1 MNRRNYVTFG
11 NAYWNDATD
20 NRLISVISLRESS
33 FLELKDR
40 LDNSGINYYAYS
52 VQGNVKLAV
61 NEKDLD
67 WFKSII
73 GEESAN
79 SLNVTKSQKSYIPPM
94 KNIIGNQE
102 YKYIPNKT
110 YFKIDNADLALKIA
124 DSLDK
129 NGIKFSGRVYGD
141 KATLTISG
149 ADVPEYEIVQNRIY
163 NMRSQFVNPEVKEN
177 KNIILSD
184 LIEIGF
190 SKSQAEILNDA
201 ISAAAQ
207 REDLS
212 VVGMWAKR
220 EYSDEQLKILTNIL
234 VDYINDP
241 KFNSFEISKAEIRL
255 RAITE
260 QFDRDNI
267 ISSIVANKDYNNEQI
282 KAIRVAVNSGIGEV
296 LFERL
301 DNTYSVAEMQA
312 IFEAYKLCNVE
323 KVYEILDKHN
333 AVIALDNALEIAPLD
348 NPLSKEDI
356 IEDALVMGSG
366 FENGKMRIYRQFQ
379 ESFSAKENAEFL
391 KNEYGIG
398 GSSLPKSNRF
408 YISHDA
414 KGIKISDRHKE
425 GKSEILLKWTEVE
438 KRISGLIGAEKY
450 LNEKE
455 KAHFAEWLD
464 EQNSVPVK
472 DNELDPPP
480 QGFEVVPSPYLERAE
495 EEKAVTGENEA
506 QNDTETVQDFSP
518 KTGYDD
524 AFFIDR
530 DNESVIWMYYNPDS
544 NAGGQYVTNTLS
556 FDEIQQAAREY
567 DSAEDFFDYLGSI
580 SNQKLADVG
589 TEWFEEAESQFSQQ
603 PDFTD
608 CTKATMQSLVAAA
621 SEVPVY
627 DRETEILYSVL
638 GRLKIDDIELSYDE
652 NGLVARDSDN
662 EWHGAEFYHFLVDE
676 AFVFE
681 DDGGVL
687 GIRDELLKDF
697 TELSE
702 HNGVPVKDNRVREPY
717 RSYLAVKAENPDRI
731 VFYQVGDFFEAFG
744 EDAQKAA
751 EVLDLVMTSRLITD
765 NDRVPMVGL
774 PYHALEK
781 FTTML
786 TDRGY
791 DVAVASLENGER
803 RVNNLVSQ
811 KVTEIASR
819 DNISSNEDIIG
830 KELMIDNLK
839 FVIESVG
846 KISGDVSM
854 RDVTSDF
861 PISRVEK
868 LEYVR
873 NLLKEQNI
881 NNDDKPVVKN
891 EIESTE
897 DRFGVT
903 KTSDAFS
910 SSEEKTEVSTAFA
923 ADRHNFHITDDKLGE
938 GGAKSKFKANIAA
951 IETLKRIEDENR
963 AATPDEQEIMSKYVG
978 WGGLAPAFDEQNEV
992 WAKEYKQLK
1001 ELLTPE
1007 EYRVANSTV
1016 LDSFYTSPVIID
1028 AIYDA
1033 VDKFGFTGGNIL
1045 EPACGV
1051 GNFFGRMPEKIM
1063 ESSKLYGVEKD
1074 SISGRIAQKL
1084 YPGVDI
1090 SIKGYEECDFN
1101 DGSFDIAIGNVP
1113 FGDISIS
1120 DLKIHDFFF
1129 AKTLDKVKEGGIV
1142 AFITSKGTLDKK
1154 DSSFRQHLS
1163 EKADLVGAVRL
1174 PNNAFK
1180 ANAGTEVTSD
1190 IIFLQKRSA
1199 PPEIDP
1205 EWVQLGET
1213 EKGFKINK
1221 YFETHPEMILGEIV
1235 QGNKM
1240 YGRNDDTMC
1249 VPIDGADLK
1258 QQLKS
1263 AISQLNAQISEQ
1275 KTVEV
1280 FNTIN
1285 GDVIKAP
1292 DELQNFSYF
1301 KGEDNKIYF
1310 KTDKSVELY
1319 FDEKS
1324 KDNSRVSDFIKLRDC
1339 TRALLTAQELDKP
1352 DDEIKQLQVQLNII
1366 YDDFYK
1372 KYGLLHSQKNKKIF
1386 REDMSYPVVLGLEK
1400 KFDKNKLVEKGD
1412 LFTKRTIKPA
1422 KAISHVD
1429 TAIEALALSV
1439 AERACVDFE
1448 YMQSLTDIPKNV
1460 LIEKLSGE
1468 IFLVPNTETYQT
1480 AAEYLSGDIRI
1491 KLNEAE
1497 KYVSKDSRL
1506 LANIEALK
1514 AAIPEPLKAAD
1525 IEVKIGATW
1534 VPQEFYQQ
1542 FMYETFNTP
1551 NMNRADKTEGLRF
1564 WRSNPITV
1572 EYSEHTGSWHID
1584 NKHSY
1589 DSVNI
1594 SKTFGYSS
1602 RKNAYDIF
1610 EDLLNL
1616 RNPKITK
1623 IEYDN
1628 EGKEHRVVD
1637 VKATKLAQQKANKIR
1652 KAFKEW
1658 IFADPERREILVN
1671 RYNEMFNSV
1680 RPRAFDGS
1688 NLRFP
1693 YMNTNIKLHDHQK
1706 NAIAHALFGGNTLFA
1721 HSVGAGKTFEM
1732 IATAMESKRLGLCTK
1747 SLFAVPNHLTEQIGE
1762 DFLKLYPS
1770 ANILV
1775 ATKDDFKKENRQ
1787 LLFAKIATGNFD
1799 AVIIGHSQLGRIPM
1813 STEHQRNI
1821 LQSQIDDVIQ
1831 GIRELKEK
1839 HGSKFQ
1845 VKAMERTKKS
1855 LESQL
1860 KKLEKDHDETVT
1872 FEQLGI
1878 DKLFVDEAH
1887 EFKNL
1892 FTPTKLQNVSGISSS
1907 ASQKALDL
1915 FMKCRYLD
1923 EKTGGKG
1930 VVFATG
1936 TPLSNSVTELHTM
1949 MRYLEYDFLKEHH
1962 LQNFDNWITVFGEQK
1977 TEFELAPAG
1986 NKFKERT
1993 RIANYTGMP
2002 ELMSMFKQIADIRTA
2017 DTLDLDVPELDMHI
2031 VNVEATDFQKEL
2043 VQELADRADDVQ
2055 DGIVD
2060 PSVDNM
2066 LRITSD
2072 GRKIGLDPRLV
2083 DPDFED
2089 NPGTKLNQ
2097 CVNNVFDIYEKT
2109 SDEKLTQII
2118 FCDLGVPHKDVFSNI
2133 DKNIEQIDNNKSVA
2147 ELDSLEEE
2155 CDFCVYDDI
2164 KRKLMDKGVPADE
2177 IAFIHNAKNEKQKA
2191 ELFEK
2196 VRTGEI
2202 RVLIGSTG
2210 KMGTGTNVQKK
2221 LIAVHDLDIPWRP
2234 ADMEQRLGRVVR
2246 QGNENKNVHCYRY
2259 VTKGTFDAYSYQT
2272 LESKQKFISQIM
2284 TSKTPVRK
2292 CEDVDQQAL
2301 SYSEIKALCTGD
2313 ERIKEKMMLDNEVKE
2328 LRLLKAEHTNTVYE
2342 MQDKIRSYPR
2352 EKAGLE
2358 ELKNSLQK
2366 DKLFVDSLPVDTQ
2379 TNLPVFKMKIG
2390 ETEYTDQKEAA
2401 KAFEDACLK
2410 GISIEDTFTKI
2421 GEFHGFTVSA
2431 KLNTSLGAAGVIV
2444 ALERESRQSIDLGVS
2459 FSNNLKKL
2467 EAALGMFDVRIE
2479 AVNDK
2484 LSRLEADYKEASQIA
2499 SKPFEQDAALNEKE
2513 ERLSVLT
2520 DELNAVAAAAKLA
2533 NPNRERTCYF
2543 GRAKLKK
2550 EALKLNK
2557 SVPASE
2563 KTERQKKQLPSVE

>member
-11 NAYWNDATD
+11 NVYWNTATD
-20 NRLISVISLRESS
+20 NRLISVISFRESE
-33 FLELKDR
+33 FLDLKDR

-241 KFNSFEISKAEIRL
+241 KFNSFETPAAEIRL
-255 RAITE
+255 RDIVE
-260 QFDRDNI
+260 QFDKDNF
-267 ISSIVANKDYNNEQI
+267 ISSIIADKDYTDEQI
-282 KAIRVAVNSGIGEV
+282 KTIRAGVDIGIKAV
-296 LFERL
+296 FEIL
-301 DNTYSVAEMQA
+301 DNTYSVAEMQE
-312 IFEAYKLCNVE
+312 IFEAYKLYDID
-323 KVYEILDKHN
+323 KVRKVIDEHN

-425 GKSEILLKWTEVE
+425 GESEILLKWTEVE

-472 DNELDPPP
+472 DNE
-480 QGFEVVPSPYLERAE
+480 
-495 EEKAVTGENEA
+495 
-506 QNDTETVQDFSP
+506 
-518 KTGYDD
+518 
-524 AFFIDR
+524 
-530 DNESVIWMYYNPDS
+530 
-544 NAGGQYVTNTLS
+544 
-556 FDEIQQAAREY
+556 
-567 DSAEDFFDYLGSI
+567 
-580 SNQKLADVG
+580 
-589 TEWFEEAESQFSQQ
+589 
-603 PDFTD
+603 
-608 CTKATMQSLVAAA
+608 
-621 SEVPVY
+621 
-627 DRETEILYSVL
+627 
-638 GRLKIDDIELSYDE
+638 
-652 NGLVARDSDN
+652 
-662 EWHGAEFYHFLVDE
+662 
-676 AFVFE
+676 
-681 DDGGVL
+681 
-687 GIRDELLKDF
+687 
-697 TELSE
+697 
-702 HNGVPVKDNRVREPY
+702 VKQPY
-717 RSYLAVKAENPDRI
+717 RDYLAVKAENPDSL
-731 VFYQVGDFFEAFG
+731 VFYQVGDFFEAYND
-744 EDAQKAA
+744 DAKTVA
-751 EVLDLVMTSRLITD
+751 EALDLMMTSRSITD

-774 PYHALEK
+774 PNHALEK
-781 FTTML
+781 YTTML
-786 TDRGY
+786 TDKGY

-803 RVNNLVSQ
+803 KVNNLVSQ
-811 KVTEIASR
+811 KATEI
-819 DNISSNEDIIG
+819 DNISSDEDIIG
-830 KELMIDNLK
+830 KELTIDDHT

-854 RDVTSDF
+854 RDVTLNSF

-873 NLLKEQNI
+873 NLLKEQ
-881 NNDDKPVVKN
+881 DDKIVAESIPLPNIKCEWSESNEFEDGRIYSVAEFDRTMKKADTERVKSYN
-891 EIESTE
+891 AAIEKYGNSDKVFESDDAEAISVMGYDKTKFTVNLA
-897 DRFGVT
+897 DGSSFTARQDIGDGDGGVIDFL
-903 KTSDAFS
+903 KQFPQFEYCIPELEAAVGI
-910 SSEEKTEVSTAFA
+910 EQKIVANEKTG
-923 ADRHNFHITDDKLGE
+923 DFHITDDKLGE
-938 GGAKSKFKANIAA
+938 GGAKTKFKANIAA
-951 IETLKRIEDENR
+951 IETLKRIEDEDR
-963 AATPDEQEIMSKYVG
+963 AATPDEQVIMSKYVG
-978 WGGLAPAFDEQNEV
+978 WGGLATAFDEQNEA
-992 WAKEYKQLK
+992 WSNEYKQLK

-1051 GNFFGRMPEKIM
+1051 GNFFGRMPEIIK

-1084 YPGVDI
+1084 YPSVDI

-1154 DSSFRQHLS
+1154 DSSFRQHLA
-1163 EKADLVGAVRL
+1163 ERADLIGAVRL

-1190 IIFLQKRSA
+1190 IIFLQKRST
-1199 PPEIDP
+1199 PPEIEP

-1263 AISQLNAQISEQ
+1263 AISQLSTQISEQ
-1275 KTVEV
+1275 KTAEV

-1292 DELQNFSYF
+1292 DGLQNFSYF

-1319 FDEKS
+1319 LDEKS
-1324 KDNSRVSDFIKLRDC
+1324 KDYSRVSDFIRLRDC

-1352 DDEIKQLQVQLNII
+1352 DDEIKQLQVQLNTI

-1386 REDMSYPVVLGLEK
+1386 KEDVSYPVVLGLEK

-1422 KAISHVD
+1422 KAITHVD

-1460 LIEKLSGE
+1460 LIEKLAGE

-1497 KYVSKDSRL
+1497 KYVSEDSRL

-1514 AAIPEPLKAAD
+1514 AAMPEPLKAAD
-1525 IEVKIGATW
+1525 IEVKLGATW

-1564 WRSNPITV
+1564 WRNNPITV

-1616 RNPKITK
+1616 RDPKITK

-1637 VKATKLAQQKANKIR
+1637 VKATKIAQQKANKIR

-1680 RPRAFDGS
+1680 RPREFDGS

-1693 YMNTNIKLHDHQK
+1693 YMNTNIQLHDHQK

-1813 STEHQRNI
+1813 SAEHQRNI

-2118 FCDLGVPHKDVFSNI
+2118 FCDLGVPHKDVFSNV

-2164 KRKLMDKGVPADE
+2164 KRKLMEKGVPANE
-2177 IAFIHNAKNEKQKA
+2177 IAFIHNAKNEKQKT

-2342 MQDKIRSYPR
+2342 MQDKIRNYPR

-2479 AVNDK
+2479 GVNEK

-2563 KTERQKKQLPSVE
+2563 KTESQKKQLPSVE